1 MSPINIYNPTVI
13 GESGHGMF
21 ANVIYKCNCYSIITY
36 VHTLMFH
43 WNIVM
48 VAISELCVLNFTVP
62 FQTALQPHDV
72 THSAAVKPTTLQH
85 KILKLSELLYS

>member
-1 MSPINIYNPTVI
+1 MCLIIGHLIEPEPPQRVYQPSQKVLQPSQRVPHNELLQGAPPQVTPITNYNPNVI

-48 VAISELCVLNFTVP
+48 VAIR
-62 FQTALQPHDV
+62 
-72 THSAAVKPTTLQH
+72 
-85 KILKLSELLYS
+85 